1 MYFRLSKGLTVPS
14 GSSSRPSFPGAVYT
28 KFLVPSSASKRKCPT
43 EDRLQSSI
51 EETKE
56 EKDVA
61 EAGRGC
67 NQHGRRDPAGNKMSS
82 RGQRSESQAGPVAGP
97 TDERGGDCLD
107 RVAEGIFT

>member
-1 MYFRLSKGLTVPS
+1 MYFRLSKGLTVLS

-43 EDRLQSSI
+43 EDRIQSSI

-61 EAGRGC
+61 EAGRDC
-67 NQHGRRDPAGNKMSS
+67 SQHGRRDPAGNKMSS
-82 RGQRSESQAGPVAGP
+82 RGQRSANQAGPVAGP